1 MLHSARVDARAAP
14 TNGSQGC
21 ILCRRQSPARLK
33 LLRAFDSVTRSFSS
47 VLTDTSEHCHYC
59 RDDHETADRA
69 GPPLPD
75 DHRAARAAGA
85 APATAATPRAA
96 RLRSKRAAGHA
107 AARAVRRPRA
117 RAAGH
122 AAPERHDRGEGAD
135 ARAGRG
141 RRAAGGGGRPRVEAG
156 GRRRARRVLRRRRL
170 PREPAGAR
178 GGRGRRRGGRGLRR
192 RRGPEPRATR
202 TSRA

>member
-1 MLHSARVDARAAP
+1 MHWSARVEARARLRTAP
-14 TNGSQGC
+14 KAAYCAITQ
-21 ILCRRQSPARLK
+21 RKAVQK
-33 LLRAFDSVTRSFSS
+33 LLRAFDGVTRSFSS
-47 VLTDTSEHCHYC
+47 VLSDTSEHCHYC

-117 RAAGH
+117 CAAGH

-141 RRAAGGGGRPRVEAG
+141 RRAAGGGGRPR
-156 GRRRARRVLRRRRL
+156 R
-170 PREPAGAR
+170 PRSR
-178 GGRGRRRGGRGLRR
+178 
-192 RRGPEPRATR
+192 PRPTF
-202 TSRA
+202 SRS